1 MTPHFYLKFQNV
13 TIRSLF
19 WVKTTEKMLS
29 GFVKSQKKK
38 KKKKKK
44 NVFFI
49 FEEVAGKFFSFF
61 FFSLNVG
68 NIRSCKINAMEIK
81 KNVDIM
87 IRESFDVITPFNQRL
102 HPS

>member
-29 GFVKSQKKK
+29 DFVKSQKKNEK
-38 KKKKKK
+38 KKKKTYFLYLKK
-44 NVFFI
+44 WRESFFL
-49 FEEVAGKFFSFF
+49 FF

-81 KNVDIM
+81 KNVHIM

-102 HPS
+102 HSS